1 MHSPIICA
9 LDTPDPA
16 RAAQLADMVKP
27 YVGAVKLGLEFFSR
41 QGPKGVEVIAEK
53 RVPLFIDLK
62 FHDIPNTV
70 AHAVRSIMPLKPLL
84 LTLHAGG
91 GTTMLKAAADAAA
104 EEGAKL
110 GHTTTL
116 LAVTV
121 LTSMSEADLR
131 ETGVPEAPMDQ
142 VLRLGELAVKA
153 GVKGL
158 VCSPLEVA
166 ALRKRLGKD
175 VTLVVPGIR
184 PAGSDTQDQQRVM
197 GPKEAIE
204 AGATWLVIGRPITGA
219 PDPAKAAQDIIASLN

>member
-27 YVGAVKLGLEFFSR
+27 YVGAVKIGLEFFSR
-41 QGPKGVEVIAEK
+41 QGPKGVETIAEK

-84 LTLHAGG
+84 LTLHACGG
-91 GTTMLKAAADAAA
+91 AAMMKAAAEAAA
-104 EEGAKL
+104 DEGAKL
-110 GHTTTL
+110 GHTPTL

-121 LTSMSEADLR
+121 LTSMAAQDLR
-131 ETGVPEAPMDQ
+131 ETGVSAAPLTQ
-142 VLRLGELAVKA
+142 VLRLGELAVKS
-153 GVKGL
+153 GIKGL

-166 ALRKRLGKD
+166 ALRKQLGKD

-184 PAGSDTQDQQRVM
+184 PAGSATQDQSRVM
-197 GPKEAIE
+197 GPKEAME
-204 AGATWLVIGRPITGA
+204 AGANWLVIGRPITGA
-219 PDPAKAAQDIIASLN
+219 PDPAEAAMKMLASLV